1 MALKPPRD
9 IFSRRTYRK
18 EKMILMKLV
27 VIAIALATRCTS
39 TLGNVDHVETNKKM
53 DMILLKLSDMGENFN
68 RLQSEVKEVK
78 EKVDRLP
85 VARIDDRLADLMV
98 EHTEIKKKL
107 KKMDEQIERVDAHV
121 ISTVLDK
128 RVETVDTEMI
138 AQMLTRGYVC
148 LFLNA

>member
-1 MALKPPRD
+1 M
-9 IFSRRTYRK
+9 
-18 EKMILMKLV
+18 
-27 VIAIALATRCTS
+27 
-39 TLGNVDHVETNKKM
+39 
-53 DMILLKLSDMGENFN
+53 
-68 RLQSEVKEVK
+68 
-78 EKVDRLP
+78 DRLP